1 MMESRVVEVLLFKE
15 STSQRR
21 GGKTNKSLDLGLW
34 YCDKV
39 TSGDVVM

>member
-15 STSQRR
+15 STSQG